1 MNIHAVVKF
10 KTRAAVAARAHT
22 DPARAGSAAGDLRE
36 GSEKTGGQT
45 VHITCTHYPGCKRS
59 ETTAVV
65 RGRRRRAWASV

>member
-45 VHITCTHYPGCKRS
+45 VHITCTLSGMQ
-59 ETTAVV
+59 A
-65 RGRRRRAWASV
+65 